1 MKTFI
6 KWLAIFFLIAEI
18 LSAVGICFG
27 ILLKSLALKGA
38 VEMLTLG
45 FSSLAFIFLFR
56 SVTPFYKR
64 YVSTSPAVN
73 ENFPL
78 VIRRLLYF
86 SMVLYSFAL
95 AFLSGQLTGTAEMM
109 LLGLS
114 FSTVTGIVAVVSWVM
129 KNERRE
135 VLQEP
140 MIRMVCLFIV
150 HLIL

>member
-1 MKTFI
+1 MKTLI

-18 LSAVGICFG
+18 FSAVGICLG
-27 ILLKSLALKGA
+27 ILLKSQALTGA

-45 FSSLAFIFLFR
+45 FSLLAFIFLFR

-73 ENFPL
+73 ENLPL

-86 SMVLYSFAL
+86 SIIAAVL
-95 AFLSGQLTGTAEMM
+95 
-109 LLGLS
+109 
-114 FSTVTGIVAVVSWVM
+114 WVM
-129 KNERRE
+129 KRERKE
-135 VLQEP
+135 VLLEP